1 MSSKRTA
8 ANILMVIG
16 TMIWGAAFVAQ
27 SVGAEH
33 IGAYTFGAV
42 RFFLGALVVVFVV
55 AQSVFFLVRAWK
67 RGKALGLSTDALKK
81 TVSSSALFT
90 VAPALAILA
99 TVLTLS
105 GALGMVLP
113 WIRLTVI
120 GAITYEVPAA
130 EAAIEAFGST
140 AGLSQEVTDPTV
152 FATIAWVMT
161 LGSIMPLILVPF
173 ILKKIQKGLGKVAA
187 KNGKWADVMSAA
199 AFIGLISAFIGR
211 AVAGSGDKVVIGD
224 GAGVMSIAALLSSML
239 FMFILQKLAD
249 RFNLKWLQPFAMP
262 FSMILAMV
270 VVMILAQV
278 LPHDIAVLEW
288 RG

>member
-1 MSSKRTA
+1 MDFKSDKF
-8 ANILMVIG
+8 M
-16 TMIWGAAFVAQ
+16 
-27 SVGAEH
+27 
-33 IGAYTFGAV
+33 Y
-42 RFFLGALVVVFVV
+42 FLGALVVAFVV

-224 GAGVMSIAALLSSML
+224 GAGVMSIAALLSSLL

>member
-1 MSSKRTA
+1 MDFKSD
-8 ANILMVIG
+8 
-16 TMIWGAAFVAQ
+16 AFMY
-27 SVGAEH
+27 G
-33 IGAYTFGAV
+33 I
-42 RFFLGALVVVFVV
+42 GALVVLFVI
-55 AQSVFFLVRAWK
+55 AQSVFFLVRAW
-67 RGKALGLSTDALKK
+67 RRAKALGIETSSLKK
-81 TVSSSALFT
+81 TVTSSTLFT
-90 VAPALAILA
+90 IAPALAILA

-173 ILKKIQKGLGKVAA
+173 LLKKIQKGMSKAVA

-211 AVAGSGDKVVIGD
+211 AVAGKGDTVVIGD

-249 RFNLKWLQPFAMP
+249 KFNLKWLQPFAMP

-278 LPHDIAVLEW
+278 LPHNIATFEW

>member
-1 MSSKRTA
+1 MDFKSD
-8 ANILMVIG
+8 
-16 TMIWGAAFVAQ
+16 AFMY
-27 SVGAEH
+27 G
-33 IGAYTFGAV
+33 I
-42 RFFLGALVVVFVV
+42 GALVVLFVI
-55 AQSVFFLVRAWK
+55 AQSVFFLVRAWRRAK
-67 RGKALGLSTDALKK
+67 ELGIETSSLKK
-81 TVSSSALFT
+81 TVTSSALFT
-90 VAPALAILA
+90 IAPALAILA

-173 ILKKIQKGLGKVAA
+173 LLKKIQKGMSKAVA

-211 AVAGSGDKVVIGD
+211 AVVGKGDTVVIGD
-224 GAGVMSIAALLSSML
+224 GAGVMSLAALLSSML
-239 FMFILQKLAD
+239 FMFVLQKLAD
-249 RFNLKWLQPFAMP
+249 KFNLKWLQPFAMP
-262 FSMILAMV
+262 LSMILAML
-270 VVMILAQV
+270 VVMVLAQV
-278 LPHDIAVLEW
+278 LPHNIAAFEW